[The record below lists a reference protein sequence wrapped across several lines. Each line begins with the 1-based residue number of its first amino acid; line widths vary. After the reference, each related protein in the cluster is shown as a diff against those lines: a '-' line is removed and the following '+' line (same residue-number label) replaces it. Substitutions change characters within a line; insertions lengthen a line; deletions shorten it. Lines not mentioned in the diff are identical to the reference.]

1 MRIPPAPANRPRS
14 NHGNIDAE
22 RVHRICDRLSRGMA
36 FKSACKMEFVSSDR
50 AYWQR
55 AADEGDEFWVWA
67 LECAEYAE
75 ACFVGRVELSLSEL
89 AVEKDED
96 GNYHKDAVKAQ
107 TTILKKR
114 SETYMETPQQR
125 ERTGLSI
132 TIDKI
137 QLLLQGAMTPA
148 SMVGAA
154 FPALTEDT
162 IGQLTDTIEAE
173 VVEGDDDDSEER
185 EVVQQPTQPPGGRA
199 FAFRRKGGES

>member
-1 MRIPPAPANRPRS
+1 MRIPPAPSNRPRS
-14 NHGNIDAE
+14 NMGNVDAD
-22 RVHRICDRLSRGMA
+22 RVHRICDRLSRGMG
-36 FKSACKMEFVSSDR
+36 FRSACKMEFVSSDR

-55 AADEGDEFWVWA
+55 SADEGDEFWIWA
-67 LECAEYAE
+67 LECVEYAE
-75 ACFVGRVELSLSEL
+75 AHFVGRVELSLSEV
-89 AVEKDED
+89 AVEKDEE

-107 TTILKKR
+107 QTILKKR

-154 FPALTEDT
+154 FPALAEDT
-162 IGQLTDTIEAE
+162 ISQLTDTIEAE
-173 VVEGDDDDSEER
+173 VVEGGEDNEER
-185 EVVQQPTQPPGGRA
+185 EVAQQPAQPPGGRA
-199 FAFRRKGGES
+199 FAFRRKSGES

>member
-1 MRIPPAPANRPRS
+1 M
-14 NHGNIDAE
+14 GNIDAD

-36 FKSACKMEFVSSDR
+36 FNSACRMEFVSSDR
-50 AYWQR
+50 AYWRR
-55 AADEGDEFWVWA
+55 AADEGDEFWAWA

-75 ACFVGRVELSLSEL
+75 ACFVGRVELSLSEV
-89 AVEKDED
+89 AVEKDES

-114 SETYMETPQQR
+114 SETYMETPQPR
-125 ERTGLSI
+125 ERAGLSI

-154 FPALTEDT
+154 FPALSEDT
-162 IGQLTDTIEAE
+162 ISHLTDTIEAE
-173 VVEGDDDDSEER
+173 VVEDGEDEDSEER
-185 EVVQQPTQPPGGRA
+185 EVAQQPAQQPSGRA
-199 FAFRRKGGES
+199 FAFRRKGGEP